1 MHRRPVRLLALA
13 VLFLCLPVPS
23 LSVGPAPGGNVEWV
37 AGFVR
42 GVGYGTAR
50 PSGNRV
56 ADRIQAIRAAEVS
69 AYRAL
74 AETIQGVRV
83 DAQTTVKDRMKEAV
97 VASRVEG
104 VVRGAQRVRTE
115 VSWEGDVP
123 FATVELRVCLSAD
136 APECRS
142 GAPLVSVL
150 VEERREVPT
159 PSASA
164 TTPPA
169 AVPGS
174 ATAEDSR
181 PPPKT
186 PTFQYD
192 PEKPVTGMLVDLSGL
207 PFERVLFPVV
217 VARATR
223 GVPQAVYSVRSV
235 RPDVVRTHGVVRYA
249 DSVDQARRNPR
260 LGENP
265 LVVRISEVTRE
276 RQILLG
282 ADAAR
287 AVRETTS
294 HGNDYLSEAKVVIA
308 GK

>member
-1 MHRRPVRLLALA
+1 MRRRPERVLVLSM
-13 VLFLCLPVPS
+13 LFLCLPALS

-37 AGFVR
+37 AGFIR

-83 DAQTTVKDRMKEAV
+83 DSQTTMQDRMKEAV

-104 VVRGAQRVRTE
+104 LVRGAQRVRAD

-123 FATVELRVCLSAD
+123 LATVELRVCLSAD

-150 VEERREVPT
+150 VEDRREELP
-159 PSASA
+159 
-164 TTPPA
+164 PPA
-169 AVPGS
+169 AAPPGTIS
-174 ATAEDSR
+174 GSPTGESSQLPPGTA
-181 PPPKT
+181 
-186 PTFQYD
+186 TFQYD
-192 PEKPVTGMLVDLSGL
+192 PERPVTGMLVDLSGL
-207 PFERVLFPVV
+207 PFERVLLPVV
-217 VARATR
+217 VARPPA
-223 GVPQAVYSVRSV
+223 GSPPQTVYSVRNV
-235 RPDVVRTHGVVRYA
+235 RPEVVRTHGIVRYA
-249 DSVDQARRNPR
+249 DNVDQARRNPR
-260 LGENP
+260 LGDNP
-265 LVVRISEVTRE
+265 LVVRISGVTRE
-276 RQILLG
+276 RQLLLG

-287 AVRETTS
+287 VLRETTS